1 MTTDFATV
9 DFCGEIRQVDV
20 GRSLTFGRAA
30 DLVIDDNQ
38 FLHRRVGQLEH
49 RSGLWWLDNIGTRI
63 PLSVKD
69 LTSRSQVTLAPGRS
83 LAISFPSAAVQFSA
97 GRSNYELEI
106 SVPLPLDRPMLRL
119 VGDDEAASTATDG
132 DGETISLANVPLT
145 VDQKLL
151 IVALA
156 EPTLRSG
163 EADVETP
170 SNRAAAHRLGWTITR
185 FNRKLDN
192 VCDRLTR
199 AGVSGVRGQAG
210 DLASDR
216 RVRLVEHAVSSGL
229 VTSDDLAL
237 LDR

>member
-1 MTTDFATV
+1 MSRAFATI
-9 DFCGEIRQVDV
+9 DFCGEIHRIDV
-20 GRSLTFGRAA
+20 GQSLTFGRAA

-38 FLHRRVGQLEH
+38 FLHRRVGQLAH

-69 LTSRSQVTLAPGRS
+69 LSSRSQVTLAPGRS
-83 LAISFPSAAVQFSA
+83 LAISFPTAAVQFSA

-106 SVPLPLDRPMLRL
+106 AVPLPVDRPQLHL
-119 VGDDEAASTATDG
+119 VEDDIDSHERDV
-132 DGETISLANVPLT
+132 ETTSLADVPLT
-145 VDQKLL
+145 LDQKLL
-151 IVALA
+151 IIALA

-163 EADVETP
+163 EAAVETP

-199 AGVSGVRGQAG
+199 AGVSGMRGQAG
-210 DLASDR
+210 VLASDR
-216 RVRLVEHAVSSGL
+216 RTRLVEHAVSSGL
-229 VTSDDLAL
+229 VSPDDLAL
-237 LDR
+237 LP

>member
-1 MTTDFATV
+1 MSPEFATV
-9 DFCGEIRQVDV
+9 GFCGELRQIDV
-20 GRSLTFGRAA
+20 GQSLTFGRAA

-38 FLHRRVGQLEH
+38 FLHRQVGQLAH

-83 LAISFPSAAVQFSA
+83 LAISFPTAAVQFSA

-106 SVPLPLDRPMLRL
+106 SVPIPFGQPRLRL
-119 VGDDEAASTATDG
+119 VEGEGDPA

-145 VDQKLL
+145 LDQKLL

-163 EADVETP
+163 EADIETP

-199 AGVSGVRGQAG
+199 AGVSGMRGQAG
-210 DLASDR
+210 VLASDR
-216 RVRLVEHAVSSGL
+216 RTRLVEHAVSSGL
-229 VTSDDLAL
+229 VSPEDLAL
-237 LDR
+237 LP